1 LEDVFGVV
9 VGDQL
14 SDLNGNY
21 TLDDWTFSHFNPDV
35 YSLHTM
41 EFTSNLDGEIT
52 DVGAVTLTVV
62 PEPTCATLFGLT
74 ALGLA
79 IRRRK

>member
-1 LEDVFGVV
+1 MTVSQ
-9 VGDQL
+9 QL
-14 SDLNGNY
+14 LTKRYRLRFLWGPP
-21 TLDDWTFSHFNPDV
+21 H
-35 YSLHTM
+35 
-41 EFTSNLDGEIT
+41 TSNLNGEIT